1 MELGQQIHLIALQSS
16 ELKKTCSILG
26 YKSQLDDLQVT
37 VSTISIVLRSAE
49 AKQASIKEG
58 EWPVHSLCFCI
69 VGLVQIS
76 HQ

>member
-58 EWPVHSLCFCI
+58 SKFI
-69 VGLVQIS
+69 TNYNIS
-76 HQ
+76 KF